1 MLTDHWSEIC
11 KKERR
16 NLLWCCTTCDSV
28 RLIIVISIFGRYRP
42 KPKDLKLL
50 NKITVEKD
58 SSIDTEFRFSEL
70 KREYRNNKSNNMAV
84 DVEDLS
90 DSGIEKACDDASSD
104 IVPNSPRV
112 PPDGADNDDI
122 QIDQL
127 RPHNQQ
133 FHQQFS
139 INIFPD
145 NKCQQQ
151 PQNGSNS
158 SVNFKDIGSDDANKI
173 SRLNSQQY
181 QDSSGRQSTNQFPAQ
196 HEHHTSIPFS
206 NNTYAAFKKGNVVR
220 GILCPSLTNSFR

>member
-1 MLTDHWSEIC
+1 
-11 KKERR
+11 
-16 NLLWCCTTCDSV
+16 
-28 RLIIVISIFGRYRP
+28 
-42 KPKDLKLL
+42 
-50 NKITVEKD
+50 
-58 SSIDTEFRFSEL
+58 
-70 KREYRNNKSNNMAV
+70 MAV

-90 DSGIEKACDDASSD
+90 DSGIEKVCDDASSD

-133 FHQQFS
+133 YHQQFS

-151 PQNGSNS
+151 PQIETNN
-158 SVNFKDIGSDDANKI
+158 VNFTDLNGEDSNKI
-173 SRLNSQQY
+173 NRLGSPQR
-181 QDSSGRQSTNQFPAQ
+181 QDSTEAQSTNQFTAQ

>member
-1 MLTDHWSEIC
+1 VEHDDNVQFCEI
-11 KKERR
+11 
-16 NLLWCCTTCDSV
+16 
-28 RLIIVISIFGRYRP
+28 
-42 KPKDLKLL
+42 
-50 NKITVEKD
+50 
-58 SSIDTEFRFSEL
+58 
-70 KREYRNNKSNNMAV
+70 KREFRNNKVNKMAV

-112 PPDGADNDDI
+112 APPNGVDNDDI

-133 FHQQFS
+133 FA

-151 PQNGSNS
+151 PQNGVHN
-158 SVNFKDIGSDDANKI
+158 VNFTDINGDDSNKI
-173 SRLNSQQY
+173 SRLNSQQC
-181 QDSSGRQSTNQFPAQ
+181 QEDSTERQSTNQFTAQ